1 MPAEDTR
8 FLSQRLW
15 QFTIHSNSSS
25 QRIVILHLFAKRQ
38 FLQRNRKKARGHL
51 HWTSELGEPESF
63 TWTGS
68 LPEVFPKGDII
79 FIILALMWVFL
90 SPQIL
95 NIEIITSNMMVQR
108 DEGFR
113 RCLVH
118 EGGAFMN
125 NNNILLRDPT
135 ELPSMVRIHK
145 KSATGKRALM
155 RPCWQPNLRIPAS
168 RTMRSKCLL
177 FISHLIFIFTC
188 SIVSDSLWLQEL

>member
-51 HWTSELGEPESF
+51 HWTSEFGEPESF

>member
-1 MPAEDTR
+1 MSAEDTR
-8 FLSQRLW
+8 FLSQGLW
-15 QFTIHSNSSS
+15 QFIIHSNSSS

-38 FLQRNRKKARGHL
+38 FLQGNRRQGDIRTGGIL
-51 HWTSELGEPESF
+51 SL
-63 TWTGS
+63 GS

-95 NIEIITSNMMVQR
+95 NIEIITSNTMVQR

-145 KSATGKRALM
+145 KSAAGKRALM
-155 RPCWQPNLRIPAS
+155 WPCWQPDLRIPAS
-168 RTMRSKCLL
+168 RTVRSKCLL
-177 FISHLIFIFTC
+177 FISHFIFIFVC
-188 SIVSDSLWLQEL
+188 SIVSDSLWPQEL